1 MSDYIYEVPH
11 YSPMS
16 GGIMRM
22 IDAARTHGAQ
32 VRFQT
37 VLDEWPI
44 PDDIGVPYTIG
55 PADATF
61 PDCDYVV
68 TYSNNPHTSTLLA
81 LPQVGRVGVL
91 MLSFG
96 RWKDEERANVL
107 LLPNTVMT
115 TTQRTRDK
123 ILVETGVE
131 ATVVGMG
138 LRMGAFGLDFRILRK
153 RYFAVYYHHSKNKR
167 YPLAVK
173 VAEQLCVQ
181 GLAEGI
187 VSFGVRKGYDKV
199 IESTWLI
206 YHVEDASTSDVRKIF
221 NLCSLFI
228 MPSASEGLNRT
239 PAEATLCGCPAV
251 LCDGAIGELYVDKV
265 NCMIAPNNGNVND
278 LYDAVVWTLQ
288 NADAEAWRA
297 DMAERVA
304 KYPMED
310 MVANIQKV
318 MEGSVTPVEAQP
330 EPIPEITTES
340 LPEKPK
346 YVASI
351 IIPVHGQ
358 LELLKR
364 CVASIE
370 AKTHSPYALII
381 VDDGSTD
388 PAVWE
393 YCEELGATKRAFSI
407 GRNTP
412 SRGFSEA
419 CNLGIRLARE
429 STNSDYYILLNS
441 DTEIG
446 TDDWLAA
453 IIDYG
458 NTDPNIGLMGPV
470 SNNAISQSIC
480 GHGASIPAG
489 RTVDDMARIVADVTE
504 FRRPYVTLVNG
515 FCYIMRREMVDNIG
529 VLDATEFP
537 HYGSED
543 DYSLRAKILGYKAV
557 ILDHVFVAHVHSASY
572 SREGRKP
579 LAKASRRK
587 LCEKYGTVE
596 INEAVE
602 RDNKAL
608 DYLRAKMKER
618 LAVEKAPEHSVEVVA
633 TPDCRPVA
641 AIVTH
646 NDPEAALLLVDCL
659 FRHDPAAE
667 CGDIGVIVVD
677 DGSEPQCRARLR
689 DNLQRRFSRVGMA
702 QFPNRI
708 ECGGVL
714 NWLYGQFPDSPH
726 YFLLDANEDIVIVSD
741 VLSRLSAILRN
752 DRGIGIACPST
763 SHRATFEGLFQLNQ
777 RRAHEVAIG
786 ENPPYASVGDSDSV
800 VATPCIAV
808 RRQVLTDVGLCDTS
822 YPWGYE
828 SLNDLETRAAY
839 CGWRNVFA
847 QDCCIRYENR
857 YPSAEAT
864 KVAEEMFRSRWLREP
879 EISIIVP
886 AYNCGRYLW
895 NCLRSLQNQTFTNRE
910 IIVVDDASQDET
922 QTVLSHFNVVKL
934 RNARN
939 LGANTTRMKGY
950 RVSRGKY
957 IVFCDADAVYEP
969 NYLAELHAALKDAS
983 PDIGY
988 AYCDFRIDGRMH
1000 GTHYAGA
1007 WSEQKLTTLNFVD
1020 FPSLVRRSAFP
1031 GLDVSLPRLQDWDV
1045 WLTMMK
1051 AGYKG
1056 VYVPKTLYTSIKRNE
1071 GISGRGAVDRV
1082 LQTASL
1088 KEKHGI

>member
-22 IDAARTHGAQ
+22 IDAAKTHGAQ

-68 TYSNNPHTSTLLA
+68 TYSNNPHTSKLLA

-91 MLSFG
+91 MLSYG

-107 LLPNTVMT
+107 LLPNTTMT
-115 TTQRTRDK
+115 TTQRTRQR
-123 ILVETGVE
+123 ILDNTGVE

-138 LRMGAFGLDFRILRK
+138 LRMGDFYYEPTITSRQ
-153 RYFAVYYHHSKNKR
+153 YVAVYYHHSKNKR

-173 VAEQLCVQ
+173 VANRLCR
-181 GLAEGI
+181 EGYINGGTI
-187 VSFGVRKGYDKV
+187 VFGPSKNFDTVPRPEDFAD
-199 IESTWLI
+199 L
-206 YHVEDASTSDVRKIF
+206 HLDASHEEIRNIF
-221 NLCSLFI
+221 SISKVFL

-239 PAEATLCGCPAV
+239 PAEATLCGCPSV
-251 LCDGAIGELYVDKV
+251 LCDGALDELYIDRV
-265 NCMIAPNNGNVND
+265 NCMIAPNTGNADD
-278 LYDAVVWTLQ
+278 LYDAAVWTLQ
-288 NADAEAWRA
+288 NADPEAWRA
-297 DMAERVA
+297 DMAERVT

-318 MEGSVTPVEAQP
+318 MEGSVVPVEAQP
-330 EPIPEITTES
+330 ESIPEITTEPA
-340 LPEKPK
+340 PEKPK

-351 IIPVHGQ
+351 IIPVHNQ

-370 AKTHSPYALII
+370 SKTHSPYELII
-381 VDDGSTD
+381 IDDGSTD
-388 PAVWE
+388 AATVDF
-393 YCEELGATKRAFSI
+393 CRELVISGQA
-407 GRNTP
+407 
-412 SRGFSEA
+412 RGFHFEKPMGFSNA
-419 CNLGIRLARE
+419 CNEGLLLA
-429 STNSDYYILLNS
+429 SPNSQYYVLLNS

-453 IIDYG
+453 VVDYG
-458 NTDPNIGLMGPV
+458 NTDPSIGLMGPV
-470 SNNAISQSIC
+470 SNNAMSQSIC
-480 GHGASIPAG
+480 GHGARIPSGHA
-489 RTVDDMARIVADVTE
+489 VDDMARIVAEATE
-504 FRRPYVTLVNG
+504 FRMPYVTLVNG
-515 FCYIMRREMVDNIG
+515 FCYIMRREMVANIG
-529 VLDATEFP
+529 VLDAKEFP

-543 DYSLRAKILGYKAV
+543 DYSLRARAKEWKAV

-572 SREGRKP
+572 SQAGRKP
-579 LAKASRRK
+579 LAVASRRK
-587 LCEKYGTVE
+587 LCEKYGEDV
-596 INEAVE
+596 IKQAVE
-602 RDNKAL
+602 EDNKVL
-608 DYLRAKMKER
+608 DYLRAKVNER
-618 LAVEKAPEHSVEVVA
+618 FFSKKTPEHPVEAVA
-633 TPDCRPVA
+633 TPDCRPIA

-659 FRHDPAAE
+659 FRHDPAVE

-677 DGSEPQCRARLR
+677 DGSEPQCRERLR

-714 NWLYGQFPDSPH
+714 NWLYGQFPESPH

-741 VLSRLSAILRN
+741 VLSRLSAILHN

-1007 WSEQKLTTLNFVD
+1007 WSEQKLTALNFVD
-1020 FPSLVRRSAFP
+1020 FPSLIRRSAFP
-1031 GLDVSLPRLQDWDV
+1031 GLDISLPRLQDWDV

-1071 GISGRGAVDRV
+1071 GISGRGSVDRV